1 MKIMVFTE
9 GTITMHK
16 NTVGRSRE
24 EIVQQVKVKEP
35 SVKEYTSYVP
45 IGDAVKKLTSWKNQG
60 AEILYL
66 TSRRKS
72 DEIEAVRAVLK
83 RFDFPD
89 GQLLFR
95 LGDEGYKDVAEKVV
109 PDVLIEDDCESIG
122 GTEEM
127 TITHVNPETKTK
139 IKSIPVKEFGGI
151 DHLENKISAL
161 LQTK

>member
-16 NTVGRSRE
+16 TAVGRSRL
-24 EIVQQVKVKEP
+24 EIVQQVKDRDP

-66 TSRRKS
+66 TSRKKS
-72 DEIEAVRAVLK
+72 DEIDAVCAVLK
-83 RFDFPD
+83 RFNFPD
-89 GQLLFR
+89 GQLLSR
-95 LGDEGYKDVAEKVV
+95 IGNETYKDIVEKNV
-109 PDVLIEDDCESIG
+109 PQVLIEDDCESIG
-122 GTEEM
+122 GSKEI
-127 TITHVNPETKTK
+127 TITNVSPETKNK

-151 DHLENKISAL
+151 DHLENKISYL
-161 LQTK
+161 

>member
-1 MKIMVFTE
+1 
-9 GTITMHK
+9 MHK
-16 NTVGRSRE
+16 NAVGRSHE
-24 EIVQQVKVKEP
+24 EIVQQVKAKEP

-45 IGDAVKKLTSWKNQG
+45 ISGAVKKLTSWKNQG

-72 DEIEAVRAVLK
+72 DEIEDVRAVLK
-83 RFDFPD
+83 HFNFPD

-95 LGDEGYKDVAEKVV
+95 LENEEYKNVV
-109 PDVLIEDDCESIG
+109 ERIMPDILIEDDCESIG
-122 GTEEM
+122 GPEEM
-127 TITHVNPETKTK
+127 TITHVNPEAKAK
-139 IKSIPVKEFGGI
+139 ITSIPIKEFGGI

>member
-16 NTVGRSRE
+16 NAVGHSHE
-24 EIVQQVKVKEP
+24 KIVQQVKAKEP

-45 IGDAVKKLTSWKNQG
+45 IGGAVKKLTSWKNQG

-83 RFDFPD
+83 QFNFPD

-95 LGDEGYKDVAEKVV
+95 LGDEEYKNVAERVM

-127 TITHVNPETKTK
+127 TITHVNPETRAK

>member
-1 MKIMVFTE
+1 
-9 GTITMHK
+9 MHK
-16 NTVGRSRE
+16 NAVGRSRE
-24 EIVQQVKVKEP
+24 EIMQQVKAKEP

-95 LGDEGYKDVAEKVV
+95 LEHEEYKDVAEKVV